1 MKFSAKSGL
10 GKAAATALCAGLCC
24 TFIASAQAQSDRQN
38 GQQQRREGPRDFRDN
53 RWGEARDMR
62 DPRVYEQRAY
72 EQRAYEQRADDQRR
86 ALEEQRAS
94 AEASRRMGRMTPD
107 ERRDLRRQINEVGQQ
122 VYSRPP
128 KR

>member
-38 GQQQRREGPRDFRDN
+38 SHQQRREGPRDFRDN

-62 DPRVYEQRAY
+62 DPRAFEQRAY
-72 EQRAYEQRADDQRR
+72 EQRAEDQRR
-86 ALEEQRAS
+86 ALEEQRES
-94 AEASRRMGRMTPD
+94 AEASRRMGHMTPD
-107 ERRDLRRQINEVGQQ
+107 ERRDLRRQINEAGQQ
-122 VYSRPP
+122 VYSLPP